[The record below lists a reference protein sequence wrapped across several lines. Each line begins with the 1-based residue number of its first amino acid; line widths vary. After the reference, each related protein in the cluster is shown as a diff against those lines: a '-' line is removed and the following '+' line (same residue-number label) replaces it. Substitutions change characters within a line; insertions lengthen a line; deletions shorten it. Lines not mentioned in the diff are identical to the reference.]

1 MDEKQKNI
9 KIIDKNGIE
18 KEYAI
23 LSTFDYKEKK
33 FIIYTDYS
41 VDDTNNIKVYSGIY
55 ENAEKVIPITKRED
69 KIVASNFIKYIEKGL
84 KDNTL
89 LD

>member
-1 MDEKQKNI
+1 MDEKQNNI
-9 KIIDKNGIE
+9 KIIDKSGTE

-23 LSTFDYKEKK
+23 LSTFDYKDKK

-41 VDDTNNIKVYSGIY
+41 MDDTNNIKIYSGIY
-55 ENAEKVIPITKRED
+55 ENEGKIVPITKRED
-69 KIVASNFIKYIEKGL
+69 EMVALNFIKYIEKGL

-89 LD
+89 LG